1 MEDVTEKLKK
11 IAETK
16 GKERKDDIKEESN
29 DKLELVDKSTPK
41 IKLIPELE
49 YEIEKITLTKKS
61 VEEMVIV
68 NPRRLHLSQ
77 VQSIYKALLKGKHFD
92 SVFVVNRR
100 DNKLRV
106 IDGNHRIEALM
117 LFFKKRP
124 HMKLEAFLAVYNNLG
139 DAQER
144 EIFTRWNISITQST
158 DDFIN
163 SYKETI
169 PMYSRFVDEMPCSI
183 YGSNNKMKLRDMVN
197 AYSAS
202 FENPYAGGER
212 KTKIDFIQYLQR
224 MTNSDLDAII
234 RNFNILKAIFD
245 TSHKKDWRKQ
255 APFRN
260 IIYRALYYLVA
271 NNIDQLDE
279 PYITR
284 RMRTALAGRTI
295 MDEYRRYSGRRASVD
310 AYLAFKAIL
319 NDCPSEK
326 KFI

>member
-1 MEDVTEKLKK
+1 MEDVTEKLQK
-11 IAETK
+11 IAKTK
-16 GKERKDDIKEESN
+16 GKERKEAIPRKTEYI
-29 DKLELVDKSTPK
+29 PK
-41 IKLIPELE
+41 LE
-49 YEIEKITLTKKS
+49 YEVEKIILTKKLL
-61 VEEMVIV
+61 EELVIV
-68 NPRRLHLSQ
+68 NPRKIHSAQ
-77 VQSIYKALLKGKHFD
+77 VQSIYKALQHGTHFD
-92 SVFVVNRR
+92 SVFVINRR
-100 DNKLRV
+100 GKELRV
-106 IDGNHRIEALM
+106 IDGNHRLKALE
-117 LFFKKRP
+117 LFFERHP
-124 HMKLEAFLAVYNNLG
+124 HMKIDAFSAIYDNLD

-144 EIFTRWNISITQST
+144 DIFTRWNISITQST

-169 PMYSRFVDEMPCSI
+169 PMYSRFVDEMPCNV
-183 YGSNNKMKLRDMVN
+183 YGTYNKMKIRDMVN
-197 AYSAS
+197 AYRAS
-202 FENPYAGGER
+202 FEEPYAGGES

-224 MTNSDLDAII
+224 LTKSDLDTII
-234 RNFNILKAIFD
+234 RNFSILKAIFD
-245 TSHKKDWRKQ
+245 TEHKKDWRMQ

-271 NNIDQLDE
+271 NNIDRLDE
-279 PYITR
+279 PYIKR

>member
-1 MEDVTEKLKK
+1 MEDVTEKLQK
-11 IAETK
+11 IAKTK
-16 GKERKDDIKEESN
+16 GKERKGNIKEESN
-29 DKLELVDKSTPK
+29 DKLELVDKSPPQ
-41 IKLIPELE
+41 IKVVPELE

-61 VEEMVIV
+61 VEELIIV
-68 NPRRLHLSQ
+68 NPRRLHPSQ
-77 VQSIYKALLKGKHFD
+77 VQSIYKALLQGKHFD
-92 SVFVVNRR
+92 SVFVINRR

-117 LFFKKRP
+117 LFFKKHH
-124 HMKLEAFLAVYNNLG
+124 HMRLKAFLAVYNNLD

-169 PMYSRFVDEMPCSI
+169 PMYNRFVDEMPCNI

-202 FENPYAGGER
+202 FENPYAGGES

-224 MTNSDLDAII
+224 LTKSDLDTII
-234 RNFNILKAIFD
+234 RNFSILKAIFD
-245 TSHKKDWRKQ
+245 TEHKKDWRMQ

-271 NNIDQLDE
+271 NNMDKLDE
-279 PYITR
+279 PYIMR

>member
-1 MEDVTEKLKK
+1 MDDVTEKLRK
-11 IAETK
+11 IAKTRGE
-16 GKERKDDIKEESN
+16 ERKGDIKEESN
-29 DKLELVDKSTPK
+29 DKLELVDKSTPQ
-41 IKLIPELE
+41 IKFIPEME
-49 YEIEKITLTKKS
+49 YGIEKMTLTKKS
-61 VEEMVIV
+61 VEELVIV
-68 NPRRLHLSQ
+68 NPRRIHPSQ
-77 VQSIYKALLKGKHFD
+77 VQSIYKALLKGEHFD
-92 SVFVVNRR
+92 SVFVINRR

-106 IDGNHRIEALM
+106 IDGNHRFEALM
-117 LFFKKRP
+117 LFFEKRP
-124 HMKLEAFLAVYNNLG
+124 HMKIEAYSAIYDNLD

-169 PMYSRFVDEMPCSI
+169 PMYSRFVDEMPCNV
-183 YGSNNKMKLRDMVN
+183 YGTYNKMKLRDMVN
-197 AYSAS
+197 AYRAS
-202 FENPYAGGER
+202 FEKPYAGGES

-224 MTNSDLDAII
+224 LTKSDLDAII

-245 TSHKKDWRKQ
+245 TEHKKDWRMQ

-260 IIYRALYYLVA
+260 IIYRALYYLIA
-271 NNIDQLDE
+271 NNIDKLDE
-279 PYITR
+279 QYIKR

>member
-1 MEDVTEKLKK
+1 MEDVTEKLQR
-11 IAETK
+11 IAKTK
-16 GKERKDDIKEESN
+16 GEERNDNVKEEFN
-29 DKLELVDKSTPK
+29 DKLELAVKSAPQA
-41 IKLIPELE
+41 KLIPELE
-49 YEIEKITLTKKS
+49 YETEKITLTKKLL
-61 VEEMVIV
+61 EELVIV
-68 NPRRLHLSQ
+68 NPRRIHPSQ
-77 VQSIYKALLKGKHFD
+77 VQSIYKALLQGKHFD
-92 SVFVVNRR
+92 SVFVINRR

-117 LFFKKRP
+117 LFFEKRP
-124 HMKLEAFLAVYNNLG
+124 HMKLEAFSAVYNDL
-139 DAQER
+139 DDVQER
-144 EIFTRWNISITQST
+144 EVFTRWNISITQST

-169 PMYSRFVDEMPCSI
+169 PMYSRFVDEMPCNV

-197 AYSAS
+197 AYRAS
-202 FENPYAGGER
+202 FEEPYAGGES

-224 MTNSDLDAII
+224 LTNSDLDTII
-234 RNFNILKAIFD
+234 RNFSILKAIFD
-245 TSHKKDWRKQ
+245 TEHKKDWRMQ

-260 IIYRALYYLVA
+260 IIYRALYYLIA
-271 NNIDQLDE
+271 NNVDRLDE
-279 PYITR
+279 SYIKR

-295 MDEYRRYSGRRASVD
+295 MDDYRRYSGRRASVD